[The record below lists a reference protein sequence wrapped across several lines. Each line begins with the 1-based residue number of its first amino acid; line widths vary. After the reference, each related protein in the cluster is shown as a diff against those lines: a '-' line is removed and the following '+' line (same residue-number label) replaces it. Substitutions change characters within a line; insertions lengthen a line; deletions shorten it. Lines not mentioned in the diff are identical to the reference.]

1 MANNDQNNNKNGK
14 GRNNLRGI
22 LTLVAWALV
31 LTVGFNYLNAYNR
44 NATNKSTS
52 HEIKYSE
59 MLDLIENDKAEEV
72 LFKDDA
78 IYITPVEGYT
88 YTEKQDENSTVPAKS
103 YTQSKDTKLTL
114 YTAYLNDTS
123 LLPLL
128 KEHKVAYTGYYEAQ
142 MNPVLAFMVSYILPT
157 LIMVGLLMLLLRM
170 LAKSGGSGFGS
181 LLLGDRLRTLLLH
194 LGLGSQ
200 TCLLGSLG
208 VGGELRLLRSDLA
221 QLLLH
226 PLVELGLGIRLR
238 ESALGYTAQQVLLV
252 EYALVRKN
260 RTAGVRGLR
269 AFHQPIQSP
278 FEIELD
284 RSRIRNRVVGT
295 QFLDEFAITWRSAIC
310 GNDMIE
316 RRSFLSVTC
325 QTNFNSHLLV
335 KI

>member
-1 MANNDQNNNKNGK
+1 M
-14 GRNNLRGI
+14 
-22 LTLVAWALV
+22 
-31 LTVGFNYLNAYNR
+31 
-44 NATNKSTS
+44 
-52 HEIKYSE
+52 
-59 MLDLIENDKAEEV
+59 
-72 LFKDDA
+72 
-78 IYITPVEGYT
+78 
-88 YTEKQDENSTVPAKS
+88 
-103 YTQSKDTKLTL
+103 
-114 YTAYLNDTS
+114 
-123 LLPLL
+123 
-128 KEHKVAYTGYYEAQ
+128 
-142 MNPVLAFMVSYILPT
+142 LPT
-157 LIMVGLLMLLLRM
+157 GSPRPTSYAPSRKFPPTPSQGIRGNSLSNNRKALFCGSLALGRCFGGFALGGSPFGL
-170 LAKSGGSGFGS
+170 SGGSGFGS

-295 QFLDEFAITWRSAIC
+295 QFLDELAITWRSAIC
-310 GNDMIE
+310 GYEKDG
-316 RRSFLSVTC
+316 SFSTKKKDGWEMFDAGVAAQTFQLAAHGKGIGSVVLGIFDEDYIADAIQLEAEKKISALIAVGYPAEDPNTPKRKPV
-325 QTNFNSHLLV
+325 SELV
-335 KI
+335 RFI